1 MSDTEIK
8 ALLKAQQGSNTMSN
22 MDIWNNLCASDPKY
36 LKNISFGARN
46 FTAID
51 PQYQV
56 MKMTEQFGPVGEGWG
71 WHSTTEIVNVSNGD
85 SAVLAHVTVW
95 HGSPSNS
102 FGAFTGCRK
111 FFDAVKGRMAEDA
124 PKMAVTDGLTKA
136 LSHIGCDADVFL
148 GKMDGNKYDSA
159 PKGNDNGW

>member
-1 MSDTEIK
+1 MAKNLE
-8 ALLKAQQGSNTMSN
+8 
-22 MDIWNNLCASDPKY
+22 IWNKLAPSDPQY
-36 LKNISFGARN
+36 LKPVSFGARS

-56 MKMTEQFGPVGEGWG
+56 KKMTEQFGPVGDGWG
-71 WHSTTEIVNVSNGD
+71 WHSTTEIISVSNGD

-95 HGSPSNS
+95 HGNPANS

-111 FFDAVKGRMAEDA
+111 FFDANKGRIAEDA

-136 LSHIGCDADVFL
+136 LSHLGCDADIFL
-148 GKMDGNKYDSA
+148 GKMDGNKYAADSGS
-159 PKGNDNGW
+159 KSW

>member
-1 MSDTEIK
+1 M
-8 ALLKAQQGSNTMSN
+8 TME
-22 MDIWNNLCASDPKY
+22 IWNSLAKSDPAY
-36 LKNISFGARN
+36 LKKISFGSRS

-71 WHSTTEIVNVSNGD
+71 WHNNTEIVSVSNGD

-95 HGSPSNS
+95 HGTPANT
-102 FGAFTGCRK
+102 FGPFTGCRK
-111 FFDAVKGRMAEDA
+111 FFDAAKGRMAEDA
-124 PKMAVTDGLTKA
+124 PKMAITDGLTKA

-148 GKMDGNKYDSA
+148 GKMDGNKYDT
-159 PKGNDNGW
+159 PKSSSGGSGGW

>member
-1 MSDTEIK
+1 
-8 ALLKAQQGSNTMSN
+8 MSN

-36 LKNISFGARN
+36 LKKISFGSRS

-71 WHSTTEIVNVSNGD
+71 WHSTTEVVNVSNGD

-95 HGSPSNS
+95 HGSPANS

-111 FFDAVKGRMAEDA
+111 FFDAAKGRLAEDA

-148 GKMDGNKYDSA
+148 GKMDGNKYDNASTS
-159 PKGNDNGW
+159 PNKESNLW

>member
-1 MSDTEIK
+1 
-8 ALLKAQQGSNTMSN
+8 MSN
-22 MDIWNNLCASDPKY
+22 MDIWNNLAPSDPKY
-36 LKNISFGARN
+36 LKKISFGARS

-71 WHSTTEIVNVSNGD
+71 WHSTTEVVNVSNGD

-95 HGSPSNS
+95 HGSPANT

-111 FFDAVKGRMAEDA
+111 FFDAAKGRMAEDA

-148 GKMDGNKYDSA
+148 GKMDGNKYDSNSA
-159 PKGNDNGW
+159 SQPSNGW

>member
-1 MSDTEIK
+1 
-8 ALLKAQQGSNTMSN
+8 MSN
-22 MDIWNNLCASDPKY
+22 MDIWNNLAPSDPKY
-36 LKNISFGARN
+36 LKKISFGARS

-95 HGSPSNS
+95 HGSPANT

-111 FFDAVKGRMAEDA
+111 FFDAAKGRMAEDA

-148 GKMDGNKYDSA
+148 GKMDGNKYDSNSA
-159 PKGNDNGW
+159 SQPSNGW

>member
-1 MSDTEIK
+1 
-8 ALLKAQQGSNTMSN
+8 MSN
-22 MDIWNNLCASDPKY
+22 MAIWNKLAKSDPKY
-36 LKNISFGARN
+36 LKKVSFGSRS

-56 MKMTEQFGPVGEGWG
+56 MKMTEQFGPVGDGWG
-71 WHSTTEIVNVSNGD
+71 WHNTTEVVNLANGD

-95 HGSPSNS
+95 HGTPSNS

-111 FFDAVKGRMAEDA
+111 FFDAAKGRMAEDA

-136 LSHIGCDADVFL
+136 LSHVGCDADVFL
-148 GKMDGNKYDSA
+148 GKMDGNKYDSEDK
-159 PKGNDNGW
+159 PSQNSGSW

>member
-1 MSDTEIK
+1 
-8 ALLKAQQGSNTMSN
+8 
-22 MDIWNNLCASDPKY
+22 MDIWNKLTTSDPKY
-36 LKNISFGARN
+36 LKKISFGSRS

-71 WHSTTEIVNVSNGD
+71 WHSTTEVVSVSNGD

-111 FFDAVKGRMAEDA
+111 FFDATKNRMAEDA
-124 PKMAVTDGLTKA
+124 PKMAITDGLTKA

-148 GKMDGNKYDSA
+148 GKMDGNKYDGGS
-159 PKGNDNGW
+159 KSSSSNSW